1 MTDELQ
7 REEERGVSILLRY
20 QGPAV
25 DDGTMN
31 VYDAAANMVA
41 FSNFVVAAAHKLYG
55 EDVQVTADITA
66 FKHASFGTDLMFQ
79 VMQATAATLPM
90 LPNLIS
96 VATTV
101 KESIELYRFLKG
113 EEPAKVQHI
122 DDHSI
127 NVTNN
132 SGNIIVVNTPSLHL
146 TLDKKAGEA
155 AAQFI
160 GAALSKPGVNQI
172 EISSDGAQ
180 LVQATTDDALFYHP
194 IGDEETLTESTSR
207 MGLVIES
214 LSFKDGHKW
223 KMWNGSETLG
233 YAMEDED
240 FIGRVNNGE
249 AFRKG
254 DILTCDVRVTQTKSG
269 TALKLQRVIV
279 KVHDHKTALDQ
290 PGLDLGT

>member
-1 MTDELQ
+1 M
-7 REEERGVSILLRY
+7 SILLRY

-41 FSNFVVAAAHKLYG
+41 FSNFVVAATHKLYG
-55 EDVQVTADITA
+55 DDVQVTAEITA
-66 FKHASFGTDLMFQ
+66 FKHASFGTDLLFQ
-79 VMQATAATLPM
+79 VVGAAAAALPL
-90 LPNLIS
+90 LPDIVS

-101 KESIELYRFLKG
+101 KDSIELYRFLKG
-113 EEPAKVQHI
+113 EEPTKVVHN
-122 DDHSI
+122 DNHSV

-132 SGNIIVVNTPSLHL
+132 SGNVIVVNTPALHL
-146 TLDKKAGEA
+146 TLDRKAGEA

-160 GAALSKPGVNQI
+160 GEALSKPGVNQI
-172 EISSDGAQ
+172 EIASDGKA
-180 LVQATTDDALFYHP
+180 LVQATKDEAQFYHP
-194 IGDEETLTESTSR
+194 IGGEDTLTESVVR

-214 LSFKDGHKW
+214 LSFKDGNKW
-223 KMWNGSETLG
+223 KMWNGAESLG

-254 DILTCDVRVTQTKSG
+254 DILICNVRVKQTKSNG
-269 TALKLQRVIV
+269 ALKLHRAIT
-279 KVHDHKTALDQ
+279 KVHDHKTGLEQQ
-290 PGLDLGT
+290 PLGLDG

>member
-1 MTDELQ
+1 M
-7 REEERGVSILLRY
+7 SILLRY

-41 FSNFVVAAAHKLYG
+41 FSNFVVAATHKLYG
-55 EDVQVTADITA
+55 DDVQVTAEITA
-66 FKHASFGTDLMFQ
+66 FKHASFGTDLLFQ
-79 VMQATAATLPM
+79 VVGAAAAALPL
-90 LPNLIS
+90 LPDIVS

-101 KESIELYRFLKG
+101 KDSIELYRFLKG
-113 EEPAKVQHI
+113 EEPTKVVHNHN
-122 DDHSI
+122 HSV

-132 SGNIIVVNTPSLHL
+132 SGNVIVVNTPALHL
-146 TLDKKAGEA
+146 TLDRKAGEA

-160 GAALSKPGVNQI
+160 GEALSKPGVNQI
-172 EISSDGAQ
+172 EIASDGKA
-180 LVQATTDDALFYHP
+180 LVQATKDEAQFYHP
-194 IGDEETLTESTSR
+194 IGGEDTLTESVVR

-214 LSFKDGHKW
+214 LSFKDGNKW
-223 KMWNGSETLG
+223 KMWNGAESLG

-254 DILTCDVRVTQTKSG
+254 DILICDVRVK
-269 TALKLQRVIV
+269 RR
-279 KVHDHKTALDQ
+279 
-290 PGLDLGT
+290 PPNFE

>member
-1 MTDELQ
+1 M
-7 REEERGVSILLRY
+7 SILLRY

-41 FSNFVVAAAHKLYG
+41 FSNFVVAATHKLYG
-55 EDVQVTADITA
+55 DDVQVTAEITA
-66 FKHASFGTDLMFQ
+66 FKHASFGTDLLFQ
-79 VMQATAATLPM
+79 VVGAAAAALPL
-90 LPNLIS
+90 LPDIVS

-101 KESIELYRFLKG
+101 KDSIELYRFLKG
-113 EEPAKVQHI
+113 EEPTKVVHN
-122 DDHSI
+122 DNHSV

-132 SGNIIVVNTPSLHL
+132 SGNVIVVNTPALHL
-146 TLDKKAGEA
+146 TLDRKAGEA

-160 GAALSKPGVNQI
+160 GEALSKPGVNQI
-172 EISSDGAQ
+172 EIASDGKA
-180 LVQATTDDALFYHP
+180 LVQATKDEAQFYHP
-194 IGDEETLTESTSR
+194 IGGEDTLTESVVR

-214 LSFKDGHKW
+214 LSFKDGNKW
-223 KMWNGSETLG
+223 KMWNGAESLG

-254 DILTCDVRVTQTKSG
+254 DILICDVRVKQTKSNG
-269 TALKLQRVIV
+269 ALKLHRAIT
-279 KVHDHKTALDQ
+279 KVHDHKTGLEQQ
-290 PGLDLGT
+290 PLGLDG

>member
-1 MTDELQ
+1 M
-7 REEERGVSILLRY
+7 SILLRY

-41 FSNFVVAAAHKLYG
+41 FSNFVVAATHKLYG
-55 EDVQVTADITA
+55 DDVQVTAEITA
-66 FKHASFGTDLMFQ
+66 FKHASFGTDLLFQ
-79 VMQATAATLPM
+79 VVGAAAAALPL
-90 LPNLIS
+90 LPDIVS

-101 KESIELYRFLKG
+101 KDSIELYRFLKG
-113 EEPAKVQHI
+113 EEPTKVVHN
-122 DDHSI
+122 DNHSV

-132 SGNIIVVNTPSLHL
+132 SGNVIVVNTPALHL
-146 TLDKKAGEA
+146 TLDRKAGEA

-160 GAALSKPGVNQI
+160 GEALSKPGVNQI
-172 EISSDGAQ
+172 EIASDGKA
-180 LVQATTDDALFYHP
+180 LVQATKYEAQFYHP
-194 IGDEETLTESTSR
+194 IGGEDTLTESVVR

-214 LSFKDGHKW
+214 LSFKDGNKW
-223 KMWNGSETLG
+223 KMWNGAESLG

-254 DILTCDVRVTQTKSG
+254 DILICDVRVKQTKSNG
-269 TALKLQRVIV
+269 ALKLHRAIT
-279 KVHDHKTALDQ
+279 KVHDHKTGLEQQ
-290 PGLDLGT
+290 PLGLDG